1 MIVETPQILWNAAEG
16 ETQRYNTSQTTRSS
30 TTTTPTN
37 NNKAIRGR
45 AVNAALYSVD
55 IMASGLPEPYHHI
68 LVTAGNCSQVNV
80 WSLLLNL
87 PVVSTATAGTRWSN
101 NQDKNKNNN
110 NDKFHGAANA
120 NNTTTTSSTIFQR
133 KPTVLTPVL
142 RHTSSHNN
150 NNIHGSGAASGV
162 GTGNPTVAN
171 ATSVVGVGTTCTGT
185 TPTGNGSAT
194 TSTASTG
201 STATTPTT
209 TTTIGSGSSNSA
221 SGGGLEYRFSLG
233 RSSFGCGTAV
243 NSVKFS
249 PCGLYLAVAYET
261 HLQMYAVPWH
271 YRGNDNGRHYWAM
284 NATGEG
290 DLVSR
295 RVRHTGGHHGD
306 GSGLTDLAWSA
317 KGQHRLVLGNIDH
330 SITLVQRVVQQ
341 QPQQQPGA
349 TGTVTTTTG
358 VSPTLEQQEEWHV
371 VCRISEHSHFVQ
383 GVAYDPLGVYLTSMS
398 NDRSVRLYPR
408 KATAKTLKKVLLSSS
423 SSTMGVGSNGGGGGL
438 NHNTTTYKNNT
449 TTVTPSKETMAESDR
464 PPERVQQ
471 ESQQES
477 TTTETMAETAKTPRS
492 SNNHKNE
499 DNYKDNNDDDDN
511 NNNFNNDDDD
521 AARLQEW
528 LATSKFE
535 LAKTRIIKYA
545 PRPSVPALS
554 SSSSC
559 SSNNSHATTT
569 NSHTQTTTTTTTTT
583 TSTPSLGPRHC
594 WFADESTVES
604 FFRRLD
610 WTPDGQFLICPT
622 ALYKG
627 GLDGSSSSSTTT
639 TTTLPSCTSPTP
651 QHAVLVFA
659 RHNFDE
665 PYKIWT
671 GLARPAVAIRPNPIR
686 FALPE
691 TEPLSSSSS
700 VDNKNNNLDEDGDKE
715 NARPSTA
722 GSGRDAAHALPYR
735 TVVAV
740 LTWDSVVIYDT
751 YHDQPLTLLT
761 GLHYANLTDATWTA
775 NGHDLL
781 VASSD
786 GYLSLIRFAPGELGT
801 PLDNNN
807 NVVNVD
813 NTREVTTA
821 TRRSTIPLGLA
832 AQQQQQPPP
841 STCSTLQ
848 PSFSPGVILPPCE
861 PGPVQLAT
869 AQPPSKK
876 AKVVVV
882 QKEDETDVIIVTK
895 TPTTTRTT
903 TTTPEVNRIA
913 PTRITPTG
921 SVVAETA
928 GGCPDSDKYPN
939 QSSSS
944 CPLGGGGGGGGGV
957 CSSRKRD
964 EPCAAQDDVEVVEPS
979 IRRKGDDTPTNNN
992 DHDNNKD
999 GTVVIVSKK
1008 ETTGLPS
1015 HQNHCHNTEQETHLL
1030 PQKKKKKKR
1039 IQPVLVTT
1047 TGTTSTMTT
1056 TTRTTT
1062 QT

>member
-87 PVVSTATAGTRWSN
+87 PVVSTATVGTRWSN
-101 NQDKNKNNN
+101 NQDKNNNNN

-150 NNIHGSGAASGV
+150 SNHNNNNIHGSGAASGV
-162 GTGNPTVAN
+162 GTSNPTVAN
-171 ATSVVGVGTTCTGT
+171 ATSVVGVGTTSTGT

-201 STATTPTT
+201 STATTP

-423 SSTMGVGSNGGGGGL
+423 SSSSTMGVGSSGGGGGL

-464 PPERVQQ
+464 PPERAQQ

-499 DNYKDNNDDDDN
+499 DNYKDNNNNDDDN
-511 NNNFNNDDDD
+511 NNYNNDDDD

-559 SSNNSHATTT
+559 SNNNNHATTI
-569 NSHTQTTTTTTTTT
+569 NNHTQTTTTTTTTT

-639 TTTLPSCTSPTP
+639 TTTLPSWTSPTP

-722 GSGRDAAHALPYR
+722 DGGRDAAHDLPYR

-751 YHDQPLTLLT
+751 YHDQPLALLT

-813 NTREVTTA
+813 NTRGVTTA
-821 TRRSTIPLGLA
+821 TRRSTIPLGFA
-832 AQQQQQPPP
+832 AQQPQP

-928 GGCPDSDKYPN
+928 GGCPDSEKYPN

-944 CPLGGGGGGGGGV
+944 CPLGGGGV

-999 GTVVIVSKK
+999 DTVVIVSKK

-1015 HQNHCHNTEQETHLL
+1015 HQNHSHNTEQETHLL
-1030 PQKKKKKKR
+1030 PQKKKKKR